1 MHTTVSTSVQSA
13 VTPEKRKLPIAVI
26 RRRARELLG
35 GHSDGVNNRLILI
48 LAMAIIMAVAMTVYL
63 VLGGVY
69 SAAAALWGELPTLD
83 AVLTLAFGVS
93 FVCLI
98 LPMLTALW
106 RMACLM
112 TAPDGETV
120 GSMRVSVP
128 SVSVADVFYPFSSP
142 RAYGRT
148 MTVAMDGIA
157 WLILPVV
164 LVLITEVGY
173 AALTTSESLT
183 AWLTE
188 ETLTVIADILR
199 FCCVSVSCGVGL
211 LTFFLSGRRAGFGY
225 YVFVCDDWSMR
236 DVRRFFRGFGR
247 SPLRVLALRLSLV
260 GWMLLSIVGFLLP
273 LVIHAAPYGLL
284 CSACYAASLPRKKG

>member
-1 MHTTVSTSVQSA
+1 MQTTRSTTSQS
-13 VTPEKRKLPIAVI
+13 TETHQKSKLPIALI
-26 RRRARELLG
+26 RRWAREILG

-48 LAMAIIMAVAMTVYL
+48 LATVIIMAVAMTVYL

-69 SAAAALWGELPTLD
+69 GAAAALWGELPTLD
-83 AVLTLAFGVS
+83 AVLTLALGVS
-93 FVCLI
+93 FVCLV

-112 TAPDGETV
+112 TAPDGEPMGNLT
-120 GSMRVSVP
+120 VSVP
-128 SVSVADVFYPFSSP
+128 TVSVADVFYPFSSP

-157 WLILPVV
+157 WLIPPLV
-164 LVLITEVGY
+164 LVLLAEMGY
-173 AALTTSESLT
+173 AALTTSEPLM

-188 ETLTVIADILR
+188 ETLTVIAGILR
-199 FCCVSVSCGVGL
+199 FCWVAFSCGIGL

-247 SPLRVLALRLSLV
+247 SPSRVLALRLSLV